1 MMNQSACICAAV
13 LAVVILYVMYNPMRM
28 PYATSAGGGACA
40 SARKAGTALSAR
52 KAGTALSARKAPTG
66 EQGPKAP
73 VSKAYQLTPKATSE
87 TFQEDTL
94 KRSIDCCMGNKDR
107 REQARKKADSESG
120 KQICHY
126 LEFD

>member
-13 LAVVILYVMYNPMRM
+13 LAVVILYMMYNPMRM

-52 KAGTALSARKAPTG
+52 KAPTG

-73 VSKAYQLTPKATSE
+73 ASKAYQLTPKATSE